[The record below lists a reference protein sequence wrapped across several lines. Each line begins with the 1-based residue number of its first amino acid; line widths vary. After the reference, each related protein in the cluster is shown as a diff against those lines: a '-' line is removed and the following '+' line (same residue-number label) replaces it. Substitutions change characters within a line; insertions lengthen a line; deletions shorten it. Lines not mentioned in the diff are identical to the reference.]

1 MPAPSIDY
9 LNSRRAILPASGGTN
24 YAVTD
29 RRYDPQGAAEIW
41 RYKLDSAV
49 AQFQARE
56 ISDDVF
62 RACLYA
68 AGFRHNALRDEFR
81 YQDQIRYQQ
90 TTGK

>member
-1 MPAPSIDY
+1 M
-9 LNSRRAILPASGGTN
+9 
-24 YAVTD
+24 TD
-29 RRYDPQGAAEIW
+29 RRYDPTSYAETW

-49 AQFQARE
+49 TQFQARE

-90 TTGK
+90 TTENQK